1 MGIARR
7 LLTVL
12 IGALV
17 VTGALGAPALAHN
30 ALTGSDPTD
39 GATVDTDVEQV
50 RLTFLS
56 SLDPGNADL
65 DVTGPDGASVRD
77 GEPTFDGREVTIPVR
92 PEVAGDYRIEFG
104 VLSTDGHWVEGT
116 VEFTLTAEAVPQP
129 SPQPTTAPTDSP
141 AEPRATDP
149 AATDPAATDPAIS
162 SPAPTAAESSGTAA
176 VWTVVALL
184 VVAGLVGLF
193 IAHQLRRRRS
203 RGAADPS
210 I

>member
-129 SPQPTTAPTDSP
+129 SPQPTAAPTDSP
-141 AEPRATDP
+141 TAPAADP
-149 AATDPAATDPAIS
+149 ATTDPAIS

>member
-129 SPQPTTAPTDSP
+129 SPQPTAVPTDSP
-141 AEPRATDP
+141 TAPAADP
-149 AATDPAATDPAIS
+149 ATTDPAATDPAIS

-176 VWTVVALL
+176 IWTVVALL